1 MCDDKKSPVEFDY
14 TSFLGESCSKKW
26 TFLEALA
33 SVAPVFGEAW
43 KETTK
48 QDSDPDSRLW
58 EMALQSLSTS
68 RSDESNLVSLIR
80 LARDEHID
88 CLQVIMPYSLDA
100 DQIET
105 IQAKG
110 NASITAVPDEDL
122 LIAVIHA

>member
-26 TFLEALA
+26 TFLEAIA

-58 EMALQSLSTS
+58 QIALQSLSS
-68 RSDESNLVSLIR
+68 RRSDESNLVSLICI
-80 LARDEHID
+80 ARDEHIER
-88 CLQVIMPYSLDA
+88 LQVIMPYSLEPE
-100 DQIET
+100 QINKIQSKANAVITTLPDDDVLIAE
-105 IQAKG
+105 IQA
-110 NASITAVPDEDL
+110 
-122 LIAVIHA
+122 